1 MFDESILC
9 WLKNNRAPVHSI
21 RANVLTKEMSGHKL
35 YVCFG
40 LEDGQMKRQI
50 RRIIASMLAVTMVL
64 SNSNLTVFAGETG
77 SENEPVVEG
86 QGNLDSALTS
96 ASEENAGEAVKE
108 NESNAPTEEEQ
119 QESGS
124 NIQSEEQQEMKN

>member
-1 MFDESILC
+1 MKI
-9 WLKNNRAPVHSI
+9 
-21 RANVLTKEMSGHKL
+21 
-35 YVCFG
+35 
-40 LEDGQMKRQI
+40 QMK
-50 RRIIASMLAVTMVL
+50 RIIASMLAVTMVL

-108 NESNAPTEEEQ
+108 THKLPEEHCGKQ
-119 QESGS
+119 NTNQEDKKG
-124 NIQSEEQQEMKN
+124 IFGRIFP